1 MTLPTTKEE
10 RFRNSLKDAR
20 TYRKELLEQLTDKIQ
35 REDKLPLKYVP
46 VSYGI
51 LGDLELDI
59 SLLEQLL
66 SIETK

>member
-1 MTLPTTKEE
+1 MTTPKEE
-10 RFRNSLKDAR
+10 RFRSALKNAR
-20 TYRKELLEQLTDKIQ
+20 AYRKELLELVTDKMQ

-46 VSYGI
+46 ISYGI

-59 SLLEQLL
+59 NLLEQIL

>member
-1 MTLPTTKEE
+1 MTTPKEK
-10 RFRNSLKDAR
+10 RFRNSLKNAR
-20 TYRKELLEQLTDKIQ
+20 AYRKELLELLAEKIQ
-35 REDKLPLKYVP
+35 REDKLPLEYVP

-59 SLLEQLL
+59 NLLEQIL

>member
-1 MTLPTTKEE
+1 VTLPTPKEE
-10 RFRNSLKDAR
+10 RFRNSLKNAR
-20 TYRKELLEQLTDKIQ
+20 AYRKELLELLTDKIQ
-35 REDKLPLKYVP
+35 REDKLPLKNVP

-66 SIETK
+66 SIESK